1 MFQRMVFPSLRREC
15 SVREQFRVKWKQVID
30 EMERFRPEFV
40 IFSAGFDAHDE
51 DPLASCDLL
60 EDDFKWA
67 TEVVLDACH
76 RLSPNVQMP
85 IMSILEGGYDIPALT
100 ASAVAHVQALIAGSP
115 QRRKEQRKLL
125 KKQAGGDQST
135 TQTPQST
142 PVAVAS
148 ANKFDGEARAN
159 DLDESFI
166 SNIRNLLAECDT
178 LHANA
183 TGTIDAQK
191 AILEDWLDKAARA
204 DATATGDEL
213 AMPVE
218 PMDESVGDLSARL
231 TDLEIAE
238 AVMDALGPEDE
249 QQRTDHTEK

>member
-1 MFQRMVFPSLRREC
+1 MFQRMAFPSLRREC

-40 IFSAGFDAHDE
+40 IFSASFDAHDE

-115 QRRKEQRKLL
+115 PRRKEQR
-125 KKQAGGDQST
+125 
-135 TQTPQST
+135 
-142 PVAVAS
+142 
-148 ANKFDGEARAN
+148 
-159 DLDESFI
+159 
-166 SNIRNLLAECDT
+166 
-178 LHANA
+178 
-183 TGTIDAQK
+183 
-191 AILEDWLDKAARA
+191 
-204 DATATGDEL
+204 
-213 AMPVE
+213 
-218 PMDESVGDLSARL
+218 
-231 TDLEIAE
+231 
-238 AVMDALGPEDE
+238 
-249 QQRTDHTEK
+249 